1 MMEPSEDFE
10 IVQAVILM
18 PQPEGLIDL
27 IREIG
32 SRHGCHIVCLD
43 AERLAGREHA
53 WMAAQYGIRSWRRGN
68 AIADSLEMEVLLYAG
83 GTRQT
88 SIARTYGIG
97 PGTRNLYLCFIPS
110 IGGAG
115 KELEALVKL
124 VTDDWNKLSE
134 EKIVRLME
142 LFGITKVEREV
153 VGERRF
159 ANLVLERVALLDV
172 YR

>member
-1 MMEPSEDFE
+1 MMGLSGDFE
-10 IVQAVILM
+10 IVQAVVLM
-18 PQPEGLIDL
+18 PQPEGLIDT

-32 SRHGCHIVCLD
+32 SRHGCRIVCLD
-43 AERLAGREHA
+43 AERLAGREHVR
-53 WMAAQYGIRSWRRGN
+53 MAAQYGIRSWKRGT
-68 AIADSLEMEVLLYAG
+68 AIADSLEMEILLYAG

-88 SIARTYGIG
+88 SIARAYGID

-110 IGGAG
+110 MGGAKG
-115 KELEALVKL
+115 ELEAWVKL
-124 VTDDWNKLSE
+124 VTDDWDEISE

-142 LFGITKVEREV
+142 LFGITKAEREIA
-153 VGERRF
+153 GDRRF